1 MKENYLDVEV
11 IKCIQIGLLCAHE
24 NPNARPTMAAVVSYL
39 NNLSLELPSPQEPAF
54 SLQGRLLMDPK
65 IAHESS
71 SSQSANSSTL
81 FSVNEMSISNIH
93 QSSIV
98 S

>member
-24 NPNARPTMAAVVSYL
+24 NPNARPIMTIVVSSL
-39 NNLSLELPSPQEPAF
+39 NNLSLELQSPQELAF

-71 SSQSANSSTL
+71 SSQSTKSSTL
-81 FSVNEMSISNIH
+81 FFVNEMSISNFH